1 MSGYIRQSTYIDGDV
16 IQASDSNIEYD
27 ALVLAFNNEL
37 GHSHNGTAA
46 EGPVISLIGDAGI
59 VNPLNKI
66 SIDSVSNTINF
77 AINVSG
83 ALAEQIKLIDGSLY
97 PAVTNDVDLGT
108 PSLKYKDGY
117 FAGTLEIG
125 VVSVGSIIGSPTIS
139 NVNIDSGTI
148 DGTAIGSVTP
158 STGSFTSLEA
168 DTADIDGGT
177 LDNSAIGSTTPS
189 TAVFTSMDSTT
200 VDIDGGTIDGTII
213 GGVVTAAGSFT
224 SVTTDTADID
234 GGTIDGTTIGGTAAA
249 AGNFTDVDVTGDIT
263 VAGTVDGRDVSTDG
277 TKLDGIEV
285 AADVTDTVNVE
296 AAGAL
301 MDSELTNIT
310 AVKALDQ
317 GVSTTDTPTFA
328 GVNTTTLDLTTIEVT
343 NIKAKDGT
351 ASASIADSTGVMSI
365 SSAVISSADINSGT
379 VDATLGGTTP
389 AAATV
394 TTLVATS
401 GGSLTGT
408 WTDLGSVTT
417 VDINGGTVD
426 NTVIGSTTPSTAVFT
441 SMDAGTVDIDGGT
454 VDGTVVGGVV
464 PAEGY
469 FTNLTASGTINI
481 DLSNISTT
489 GVLAVSSGG
498 TGATNAEDAR
508 TNLDVDVAGTALAL
522 SIALG

>member
-66 SIDSVSNTINF
+66 SIDSIANTINF
-77 AINVSG
+77 AINVTG
-83 ALAEQIKLIDGSLY
+83 ALEEQIKLIDGSLY

-177 LDNSAIGSTTPS
+177 LDNAAIGSTTPS
-189 TAVFTSMDSTT
+189 TAVFTSMDATT

-213 GGVVTAAGSFT
+213 GG
-224 SVTTDTADID
+224 TT
-234 GGTIDGTTIGGTAAA
+234 AA
-249 AGNFTDVDVTGDIT
+249 AGNFTDVDATGDIT

>member
-66 SIDSVSNTINF
+66 SIDSIANTINF

-177 LDNSAIGSTTPS
+177 LDNAAIGSTTPS

-213 GGVVTAAGSFT
+213 GG
-224 SVTTDTADID
+224 TT
-234 GGTIDGTTIGGTAAA
+234 AA
-249 AGNFTDVDVTGDIT
+249 AGNFTDVDATGDIT

>member
-177 LDNSAIGSTTPS
+177 LDNAAIGSTTPS

-200 VDIDGGTIDGTII
+200 VDIDGGTIDGT
-213 GGVVTAAGSFT
+213 
-224 SVTTDTADID
+224 
-234 GGTIDGTTIGGTAAA
+234 TIGGTTAA
-249 AGNFTDVDVTGDIT
+249 AGNFTDVDATGDIT

-426 NTVIGSTTPSTAVFT
+426 NTVIGSATPSTAVFT
-441 SMDAGTVDIDGGT
+441 SMDAGTVDIDGGS

>member
-1 MSGYIRQSTYIDGDV
+1 MSGYIRQSPYIDGDV

-59 VNPLNKI
+59 ASPLNKI

-77 AINVSG
+77 AINVTG

-177 LDNSAIGSTTPS
+177 LDNAAIGSTTPS
-189 TAVFTSMDSTT
+189 TAVFTSMDATT

-213 GGVVTAAGSFT
+213 GG
-224 SVTTDTADID
+224 TT
-234 GGTIDGTTIGGTAAA
+234 AA
-249 AGNFTDVDVTGDIT
+249 AGNFTDVDATGDIT

-426 NTVIGSTTPSTAVFT
+426 NTVIGSATPSTAVFT
-441 SMDAGTVDIDGGT
+441 SMDADTVDIDGGS

-481 DLSNISTT
+481 DLSNIS
-489 GVLAVSSGG
+489 
-498 TGATNAEDAR
+498 
-508 TNLDVDVAGTALAL
+508 
-522 SIALG
+522 

>member
-66 SIDSVSNTINF
+66 SIDSIANTINF
-77 AINVSG
+77 AINVTG
-83 ALAEQIKLIDGSLY
+83 ALEEQIKLIDGSLY

-177 LDNSAIGSTTPS
+177 LDNAAIGSTTPS

-200 VDIDGGTIDGTII
+200 VDIDGGTIDGT
-213 GGVVTAAGSFT
+213 
-224 SVTTDTADID
+224 
-234 GGTIDGTTIGGTAAA
+234 TIGGTTAA
-249 AGNFTDVDVTGDIT
+249 AGNFTDVDATGDIT

-417 VDINGGTVD
+417 VDINGGTLD
-426 NTVIGSTTPSTAVFT
+426 NTVIGSATPSTAVFT
-441 SMDAGTVDIDGGT
+441 SMDAGTVDIDGGS

>member
-1 MSGYIRQSTYIDGDV
+1 MSGYIRQSSYIDGDV

-27 ALVLAFNNEL
+27 AIVLAFNNQI

-46 EGPVISLIGDAGI
+46 EGPVIGLIGDAGL

-66 SIDSVSNTINF
+66 SIDSIANTINF
-77 AINVSG
+77 AINVSST
-83 ALAEQIKLIDGSLY
+83 LEEQIKLIDGSLY

-108 PSLKYKDGY
+108 SVLKFKDAY
-117 FAGTLEIG
+117 FEGTIQAD
-125 VVSVGSIIGSPTIS
+125 TIS
-139 NVNIDSGTI
+139 VDNITGAPSFSTVDINGGTI
-148 DGTAIGSVTP
+148 DGTVIGNDVT
-158 STGSFTSLEA
+158 
-168 DTADIDGGT
+168 
-177 LDNSAIGSTTPS
+177 S
-189 TAVFTSMDSTT
+189 TAKFTNMDSDT
-200 VDIDGGTIDGTII
+200 VDIDGGTIDGTVI
-213 GGVVTAAGSFT
+213 GGVSAAAGDF
-224 SVTTDTADID
+224 
-234 GGTIDGTTIGGTAAA
+234 TTIGATS
-249 AGNFTDVDVTGDIT
+249 NIT
-263 VAGTVDGRDVSTDG
+263 VGGTVDGRDVATDG

-285 AADVTDTVNVE
+285 GADVTDTANVE

-301 MDSELTNIT
+301 MDSELTDI
-310 AVKALDQ
+310 ASVKALNQ
-317 GVSTTDTPTFA
+317 GVATTDTPTFA
-328 GVNTTTLDLTTIEVT
+328 GVNTTTLDLTNIEVT

-351 ASASIADSTGVMSI
+351 ASASIANSTGVMTV
-365 SSAVISSADINSGT
+365 SSAILTTADINAGT

-394 TTLVATS
+394 TTLTATG

-408 WTDLGSVTT
+408 WSDLGSVTT

-426 NTVIGSTTPSTAVFT
+426 STAIGSTTPSTAVFT
-441 SMDAGTVDIDGGT
+441 SMGANTVDIDGGT
-454 VDGTVVGGVV
+454 IDGTVVGGVT

-489 GVLAVSSGG
+489 GVLAVASGG
-498 TGATNAEDAR
+498 TGATNDEDAR